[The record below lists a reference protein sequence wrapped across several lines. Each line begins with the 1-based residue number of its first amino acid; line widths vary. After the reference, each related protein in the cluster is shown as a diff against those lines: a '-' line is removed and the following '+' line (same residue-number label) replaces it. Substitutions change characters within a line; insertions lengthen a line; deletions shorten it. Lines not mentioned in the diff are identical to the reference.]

1 MTISLPPRPRVRSRV
16 DLNQFVE
23 RTTVRA
29 RYVKV
34 LSFFTLLATLS
45 TFLMWNYVGWSV
57 LVQLAGIVLVAVF
70 GESLVSS
77 QGYYQYPK
85 KHDNGPFI
93 RNVPIWIP
101 FLWIFSIQTSLLVG
115 LVFGFSG
122 IQAVVLSGLLAGFF
136 DLVILEPYFSHRKE
150 LWIWDSVADGYF
162 KFIPKQLDRFT
173 APPGNYITWLIFP
186 IVMNYGTILMTMFL
200 P

>member
-1 MTISLPPRPRVRSRV
+1 M
-16 DLNQFVE
+16 
-23 RTTVRA
+23 
-29 RYVKV
+29 
-34 LSFFTLLATLS
+34 
-45 TFLMWNYVGWSV
+45 GWSV
-57 LVQLAGIVLVAVF
+57 LVQLAGIIMVAVF

-85 KHDNGPFI
+85 KNDNGPFI

-101 FLWIFSIQTSLLVG
+101 FLWIFSIQTSFLTG
-115 LVFGFSG
+115 LVFGLSG
-122 IQAVVLSGLLAGFF
+122 IQAAVLSGILAVVF
-136 DLVILEPYFSHRKE
+136 DLVFLEPYFSRRKE

-173 APPGNYITWLIFP
+173 APPGNYITWLFFP
-186 IVMNYGTILMTMFL
+186 IVMNYGTILMSMIF

>member
-1 MTISLPPRPRVRSRV
+1 MNVSFPQIELPEL
-16 DLNQFVE
+16 DLDEFIE
-23 RTTVRA
+23 RAAVRA
-29 RYVKV
+29 KYVKV
-34 LSFFTLLATLS
+34 LAFFTLLSTIS

-57 LVQLAGIVLVAVF
+57 LVQIAGIVLVAVF

-85 KHDNGPFI
+85 KEGNEPFI

-101 FLWIFSIQTSLLVG
+101 FLWIFSIQTSFLTG
-115 LVFGFSG
+115 LVFGLSG
-122 IQAVVLSGLLAGFF
+122 FHACVLSGILAVLF
-136 DLVILEPYFSHRKE
+136 DLVILEPYFSRHKK

-162 KFIPKQLDRFT
+162 KFIPTQLDRFT

-186 IVMNYGTILMTMFL
+186 IVMNYGIILMSMIL

>member
-1 MTISLPPRPRVRSRV
+1 MTISLPQRPRVE
-16 DLNQFVE
+16 LNQFVE

-34 LSFFTLLATLS
+34 LTFFTLLSILS
-45 TFLMWNYVGWSV
+45 SFLMWNYVGWSV
-57 LVQLAGIVLVAVF
+57 LIQIAGIVLVAVF

-85 KHDNGPFI
+85 KGDNGPFI

-101 FLWIFSIQTSLLVG
+101 FLWIFSIQTSFLTGFAFG
-115 LVFGFSG
+115 LSG
-122 IQAVVLSGLLAGFF
+122 IQACVLSGILAVVF
-136 DLVILEPYFSHRKE
+136 DLVILEPYFSRQKE

-173 APPGNYITWLIFP
+173 APPGNYIAWLIFP
-186 IVMNYGTILMTMFL
+186 IVMNYGTILASLIL

>member
-1 MTISLPPRPRVRSRV
+1 LTLSLPQLEFPEL
-16 DLNQFVE
+16 DFDQFIE
-23 RTTVRA
+23 RATVRA

-34 LSFFTLLATLS
+34 LAFFTLLSVLS
-45 TFLMWNYVGWSV
+45 TFLMWNYMGWSV
-57 LVQLAGIVLVAVF
+57 LVQIAGIILVAVF

-85 KHDNGPFI
+85 KESNGPFI

-101 FLWIFSIQTSLLVG
+101 FLWIFSIQTSFLTG
-115 LVFGFSG
+115 LVFGLSG
-122 IQAVVLSGLLAGFF
+122 IQAVVLSGILAVVF
-136 DLVILEPYFSHRKE
+136 DLVILEPYFSRNKE
-150 LWIWDSVADGYF
+150 LWIWDSVSDGYF

-173 APPGNYITWLIFP
+173 APPGNYITWLFFP
-186 IVMNYGTILMTMFL
+186 IVMNYGTILMSMII

>member
-1 MTISLPPRPRVRSRV
+1 MTLSLPQLEFPEL
-16 DLNQFVE
+16 DFDQFIE
-23 RTTVRA
+23 RATVRA

-34 LSFFTLLATLS
+34 LAFFTLLSVLS
-45 TFLMWNYVGWSV
+45 TFLMWNYMGWSV
-57 LVQLAGIVLVAVF
+57 LVQIAGIILVAVF

-85 KHDNGPFI
+85 KESNGPFI

-101 FLWIFSIQTSLLVG
+101 FLWIFSIQMSFLTG
-115 LVFGFSG
+115 LVFGLSG
-122 IQAVVLSGLLAGFF
+122 IQAVVLSGILAVVF
-136 DLVILEPYFSHRKE
+136 DLVILEPYFSRNKE
-150 LWIWDSVADGYF
+150 LWIWDSVSDGYF

-173 APPGNYITWLIFP
+173 APPGNYITWLFFP
-186 IVMNYGTILMTMFL
+186 IVMNYGTILMSMII

>member
-1 MTISLPPRPRVRSRV
+1 MTLSLPQLEFPEL
-16 DLNQFVE
+16 DFDQFIE
-23 RTTVRA
+23 RATVRA

-34 LSFFTLLATLS
+34 LAFFTLLSVLS
-45 TFLMWNYVGWSV
+45 TFLMWNYMGWSV
-57 LVQLAGIVLVAVF
+57 LVQIAGIILVAVF

-85 KHDNGPFI
+85 KESNGPFI

-101 FLWIFSIQTSLLVG
+101 FLWIFSIQTSFLTG
-115 LVFGFSG
+115 LVFGLSG
-122 IQAVVLSGLLAGFF
+122 IQAVVLSGILAVVF
-136 DLVILEPYFSHRKE
+136 DLVILEPYFSRNKE
-150 LWIWDSVADGYF
+150 LWIWDSVSDGYF

-173 APPGNYITWLIFP
+173 APPGNYITWLFFP
-186 IVMNYGTILMTMFL
+186 IVMNYGTILMSMII

>member
-1 MTISLPPRPRVRSRV
+1 LTLSLPQLEFPEL
-16 DLNQFVE
+16 DFDQFIE
-23 RTTVRA
+23 RATVRA

-34 LSFFTLLATLS
+34 LAFFTLLSVLS
-45 TFLMWNYVGWSV
+45 TFLMWNYMGWSV
-57 LVQLAGIVLVAVF
+57 LVQIAGIILVAVF

-85 KHDNGPFI
+85 KESNGPFI

-101 FLWIFSIQTSLLVG
+101 FLWIFSIQMSFLTG
-115 LVFGFSG
+115 LVFGLSG
-122 IQAVVLSGLLAGFF
+122 IQAVVLSGILAVVF
-136 DLVILEPYFSHRKE
+136 DLVILEPYFSRNKE
-150 LWIWDSVADGYF
+150 LWIWDSVSDGYF

-173 APPGNYITWLIFP
+173 APPGNYITWLFFP
-186 IVMNYGTILMTMFL
+186 IVMNYGTILMSMII

>member
-1 MTISLPPRPRVRSRV
+1 LTLSLPQLEFPEL
-16 DLNQFVE
+16 DLDQFVE
-23 RTTVRA
+23 RATVRA

-34 LSFFTLLATLS
+34 LSFFTLLSVLS

-57 LVQLAGIVLVAVF
+57 LVQIAGIILVAVF

-77 QGYYQYPK
+77 RGYYQYPK
-85 KHDNGPFI
+85 KEGNGPFI

-101 FLWIFSIQTSLLVG
+101 FLWIFSIQTSFLTG
-115 LVFGFSG
+115 LVFGLPG
-122 IQAVVLSGLLAGFF
+122 IQACVLSGILAVVF
-136 DLVILEPYFSHRKE
+136 DLVILEPYFSRQKE

-173 APPGNYITWLIFP
+173 APPGNYITWLFFP
-186 IVMNYGTILMTMFL
+186 IVMNYGTILMSMIF